1 MQTEKEKGLSIGSS
15 KKKILIKY
23 YYERI
28 RRDVT
33 NFIKWMLLAILT
45 GLVVGGASSAFAACI
60 SAATEYRNSHLW
72 VFLCLPLAGIVIV
85 FMYERLGRQDGG
97 TNQVLSTIKSKD
109 NVPFISAPLIF
120 ISTLLTHL
128 TGGSAGRE
136 GASIQFGG
144 SIGSWLAKL
153 VHLDE
158 TDHHVMIM
166 CGMSAAFAAVFGTPM
181 AAAVF
186 AMEVVSVGVMYYAA
200 LLPCVIASIIAAEF
214 ATGVGLNPE
223 TFPVA
228 RIPQLSV
235 ESGLKMAVIAAGCG
249 LLSILFCVALK
260 AVSGIYGKYLK
271 NPYLRVCVA
280 GCLVIGITMLLGTGD
295 YMGAGNELIAKAVEQ
310 GKARPLDFLW
320 KMILTAITM
329 RAGYRGGEIVPAFS
343 VGATFGCVAGGLLGF
358 SPEVAAAASMVAL
371 FCGVTNCPIASML
384 ISFELFGF
392 SGAAYYLIAIS
403 ISYALSGYYSLYKDQ
418 IRQDI
423 SIKRHIKKKWYY
435 TIETYLLTYGMI
447 RFVLENLRYDAVRGS
462 MMGISTSQW
471 ISLIMIILSIGSV
484 CRRKIRKLKGE

>member
-1 MQTEKEKGLSIGSS
+1 MNNTQD
-15 KKKILIKY
+15 KKKPEEIHNLHYYIDHIRYDMTSLIKWL
-23 YYERI
+23 
-28 RRDVT
+28 V
-33 NFIKWMLLAILT
+33 LAVLT
-45 GLVVGGASSAFAACI
+45 GLSVGFISSLFARVLKFVTNYR
-60 SAATEYRNSHLW
+60 TEHFWIFFLLPVSGLII
-72 VFLCLPLAGIVIV
+72 VFLYQKFGQ
-85 FMYERLGRQDGG
+85 EDGG
-97 TNQVLSTIKSKD
+97 TNQVLSTIRSQD
-109 NVPFISAPLIF
+109 DVPFRSAPLIF
-120 ISTLLTHL
+120 VSTILTHFA
-128 TGGSAGRE
+128 GGSAGRE
-136 GASIQFGG
+136 GAAIQLGG
-144 SIGSWLAKL
+144 SIGNQLGSWF
-153 VHLDE
+153 HLDE
-158 TDHHVMIM
+158 EDRHVMVM
-166 CGMSAAFAAVFGTPM
+166 CGMSAAFSAVFGTPM

-228 RIPQLSV
+228 RIPQLSL

-418 IRQDI
+418 TIVYSKYKARYI
-423 SIKRHIKKKWYY
+423 NKK
-435 TIETYLLTYGMI
+435 TH
-447 RFVLENLRYDAVRGS
+447 
-462 MMGISTSQW
+462 
-471 ISLIMIILSIGSV
+471 
-484 CRRKIRKLKGE
+484 

>member
-1 MQTEKEKGLSIGSS
+1 MAGPRSTDRPDRRLYQQPFCEGTQICH
-15 KKKILIKY
+15 KKYLKI
-23 YYERI
+23 
-28 RRDVT
+28 T
-33 NFIKWMLLAILT
+33 LLVIIAII
-45 GLVVGGASSAFAACI
+45 LVGTF
-60 SAATEYRNSHLW
+60 
-72 VFLCLPLAGIVIV
+72 VFLYQK
-85 FMYERLGRQDGG
+85 FGREDGG
-97 TNQVLSTIKSKD
+97 TNQVLSTIRSQD
-109 NVPFISAPLIF
+109 DVPFRSAPLIF
-120 ISTLLTHL
+120 VSTILTHL
-128 TGGSAGRE
+128 VGASAGRE
-136 GASIQFGG
+136 GAAIQLGG
-144 SIGSWLAKL
+144 SIGNQLGSWFR
-153 VHLDE
+153 LDE
-158 TDHHVMIM
+158 EDRHVMVM
-166 CGMSAAFAAVFGTPM
+166 CGMSAAFSAVFGTPM

-228 RIPQLSV
+228 RIPQLSL

-371 FCGVTNCPIASML
+371 FCGVTNCPITAML

-418 IRQDI
+418 TIVYSKYKARYI
-423 SIKRHIKKKWYY
+423 NKK
-435 TIETYLLTYGMI
+435 TH
-447 RFVLENLRYDAVRGS
+447 
-462 MMGISTSQW
+462 
-471 ISLIMIILSIGSV
+471 
-484 CRRKIRKLKGE
+484 